1 MKKLYFAELFG
12 VVALLGL
19 NSALW
24 HNLGLGLIFLIL
36 YFWVVSKP
44 AARWLGRFFTFSPNI
59 PKCLLGA
66 WCAFVLVS
74 VLTGVLV
81 ANHYYAA
88 RADGR
93 SATWPIGYPRVVQLS
108 HTARWQLQHSGH
120 FFGLLYSHQAG
131 N

>member
-81 ANHYYAA
+81 VVGLFSLASKGYWGFGSNYFGCEICFD
-88 RADGR
+88 DGWFDR
-93 SATWPIGYPRVVQLS
+93 
-108 HTARWQLQHSGH
+108 
-120 FFGLLYSHQAG
+120 
-131 N
+131 